1 MVDLESENVCWHH
14 SSTVYVNPRQ
24 MFIFEYSIVH
34 DFLTIVYQDPLSM
47 RFSKQE
53 YWSGLPLKTYT
64 TSCSGLW
71 LKLEEINSVKDCKK
85 MQGIMMMF

>member
-14 SSTVYVNPRQ
+14 SSTVYVKPRQ
-24 MFIFEYSIVH
+24 LFEYSIVH

-64 TSCSGLW
+64 TSCSGL
-71 LKLEEINSVKDCKK
+71 
-85 MQGIMMMF
+85 